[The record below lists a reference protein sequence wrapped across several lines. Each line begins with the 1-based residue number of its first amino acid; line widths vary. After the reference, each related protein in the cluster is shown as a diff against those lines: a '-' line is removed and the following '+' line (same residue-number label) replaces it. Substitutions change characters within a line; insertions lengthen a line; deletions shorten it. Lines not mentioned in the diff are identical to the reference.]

1 MSQELKGKRIRVKYY
16 RRSKRKKTKKWSRI
30 LLMTHCKRDFSGV
43 VETEASMWWVKEQ
56 MRSGGKKEKIH
67 FLEGE

>member
-1 MSQELKGKRIRVKYY
+1 
-16 RRSKRKKTKKWSRI
+16 
-30 LLMTHCKRDFSGV
+30 MTHCKRDFSGV
-43 VETEASMWWVKEQ
+43 VEAEASMWWVKEQ